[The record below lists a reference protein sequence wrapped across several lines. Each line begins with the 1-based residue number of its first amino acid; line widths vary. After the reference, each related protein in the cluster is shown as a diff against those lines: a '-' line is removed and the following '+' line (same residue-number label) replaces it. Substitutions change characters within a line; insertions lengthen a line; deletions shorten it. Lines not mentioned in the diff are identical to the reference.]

1 MQVLVVNR
9 KIWHLGA
16 ACTQVT
22 SKSHIP
28 NLIFF
33 SRDIETVIATS

>member
-1 MQVLVVNR
+1 MQLLIINQ
-9 KIWHLGA
+9 KIWYLGA
-16 ACTQVT
+16 TCTQVT
-22 SKSHIP
+22 SKNHIP